1 MHKYNLRPKARKDLR
16 EILRYTADKY
26 GKIQAKKYAFD
37 LDVGILQLC
46 EYPKSGL
53 NVSYIKAGYR
63 RMDIKA
69 HAVYYKITNR
79 QIDIIRILDQ
89 RMNPENWL

>member
-1 MHKYNLRPKARKDLR
+1 MHKYTLRRKARNDLR
-16 EILRYTADKY
+16 EILKYTANKY

-37 LDVGILQLC
+37 LDVGILQVC

-53 NVSYIKAGYR
+53 DVSYIKADYWR
-63 RMDIKA
+63 INIEA
-69 HAVYYKITNR
+69 HAIYYKVTNK

-89 RMNPENWL
+89 RVNPENWL